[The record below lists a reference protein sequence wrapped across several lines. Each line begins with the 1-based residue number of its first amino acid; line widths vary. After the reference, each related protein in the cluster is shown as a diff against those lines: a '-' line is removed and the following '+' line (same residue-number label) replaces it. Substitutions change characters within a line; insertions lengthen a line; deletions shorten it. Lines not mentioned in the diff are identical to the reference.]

1 MLRSFFSVFLLRI
14 FIVSGLMFKFLIHF
28 EFIFMYG
35 VKKGSYFII
44 LNVAIQCFLKPLIE
58 AMLI

>member
-1 MLRSFFSVFLLRI
+1 
-14 FIVSGLMFKFLIHF
+14 MFKFLIHF

-35 VKKGSYFII
+35 VVKGSYFII

-58 AMLI
+58 AMLSPIWKQYK